1 MRPVT
6 SQSLY
11 HCAPRHVKAVLHV
24 LLSRPALRDSAADH
38 RTNERCPYVKSPFHV
53 GKRDDRAESR
63 TGSVVR
69 KFSEFLH
76 GVYYITFHNR
86 VARRMRGRFRFG
98 DALKLKYAIWLICLL
113 LFVAAVDTIP
123 DPPAINPPSSHSCR
137 ISGLHVRGSF
147 TLLEKE
153 WLVASG
159 SIRRDPLNWLS
170 IRFALQNGPVGVCTL
185 PLFHYAADTSP
196 PAIS

>member
-11 HCAPRHVKAVLHV
+11 HCAPRHVKAVLGV

-38 RTNERCPYVKSPFHV
+38 RTNERCPYVGSPVHV
-53 GKRDDRAESR
+53 GKRDDRAESG
-63 TGSVVR
+63 TGSAAR

-76 GVYYITFHNR
+76 GVYYITTHNR
-86 VARRMRGRFRFG
+86 AAPRVRGRFRFG

-123 DPPAINPPSSHSCR
+123 DPPAINPPTSHSCR
-137 ISGLHVRGSF
+137 ISARHGRGPF

-170 IRFALQNGPVGVCTL
+170 IRFALENGPVGVCTL
-185 PLFHYAADTSP
+185 PLFHHAADSSP

>member
-1 MRPVT
+1 MEPVT

-11 HCAPRHVKAVLHV
+11 HCAPRHVKAVLRDV
-24 LLSRPALRDSAADH
+24 LSRPALTDSMADH
-38 RTNERCPYVKSPFHV
+38 HTNERCPFARSPVHR
-53 GKRDDRAESR
+53 GKRRERAESR
-63 TGSVVR
+63 TDSVLR

-76 GVYYITFHNR
+76 GVYYIIIHNR
-86 VARRMRGRFRFG
+86 GARRVRGRFRFG
-98 DALKLKYAIWLICLL
+98 DELKLKYAIWLVCLL

-123 DPPAINPPSSHSCR
+123 DPPALSPPSSHSCR
-137 ISGLHVRGSF
+137 ISALHVRGSF

-159 SIRRDPLNWLS
+159 SFRRDPPNWLS
-170 IRFALQNGPVGVCTL
+170 IKLALEYGPVGVCNL
-185 PLFHYAADTSP
+185 PLFHHAADTSP